1 MKSLI
6 TFVTCMTFAML
17 MNAQVQDS
25 VRSSDKMQTISVD
38 TDKNESAIID
48 DEVFLVVEVAPEYTG
63 GEDALIKYLSENILY
78 PQVARESNIQGTVY
92 VSFIIEK
99 NGEVSNTKVMRGI
112 GGGCDEEAVR
122 VVKGMPNWIPGTQRG
137 KPVRVQF
144 NLPIRFVLH
153 NSPTTDSPKKNK
165 SKK

>member
-1 MKSLI
+1 MKKIFSTFLLLTSCLLI
-6 TFVTCMTFAML
+6 Q
-17 MNAQVQDS
+17 AQTADS
-25 VRSSDKMQTISVD
+25 VKTLENNNL
-38 TDKNESAIID
+38 KNNHID
-48 DEVFLVVEVAPEYTG
+48 DEVFLVVEVMPEFPG
-63 GEDALIKYLSENILY
+63 GNEALLKYLSDNIIY
-78 PQVARESNIQGTVY
+78 PQEALKANIQGTVY

-99 NGEVSNTKVMRGI
+99 NGEVSNIKVIHGI

-153 NSPTTDSPKKNK
+153 DLPATDSPKKNK

>member
-1 MKSLI
+1 MKSII
-6 TFVTCMTFAML
+6 TFVACMTLVVL
-17 MNAQVQDS
+17 MHAQVQDS
-25 VRSSDKMQTISVD
+25 VRSSERIQVVSVD
-38 TDKNESAIID
+38 TDKKESAIID
-48 DEVFLVVEVAPEYTG
+48 DDVFLVVEVAPEYTG
-63 GEDALIKYLSENILY
+63 GENALMKYLSENILY

-99 NGEVSNTKVMRGI
+99 NGEVSNIKVMRGI

-144 NLPIRFVLH
+144 NLPVRFVLH
-153 NSPTTDSPKKNK
+153 DLPATDSPKKK
-165 SKK
+165 

>member
-1 MKSLI
+1 MKSII
-6 TFVTCMTFAML
+6 TFAVFMTFAIL

-25 VRSSDKMQTISVD
+25 VRSSDKIQIISVD
-38 TDKNESAIID
+38 TDKNESAIIE

-63 GEDALIKYLSENILY
+63 GENALMTYLSENILY

-99 NGEVSNTKVMRGI
+99 NGEVSNIKVMRGI

-122 VVKGMPNWIPGTQRG
+122 VVQSMPKWKPGTQRG

-144 NLPIRFVLH
+144 NWPVRFILH
-153 NSPTTDSPKKNK
+153 
-165 SKK
+165 